1 MFLKNS
7 PAERINNRR
16 IVKSYL
22 FSAQNLFGEK
32 MRLSPLKNRDLI
44 SAIKIFVKHNKTFD
58 KNKKNIYNNLA
69 S

>member
-1 MFLKNS
+1 MSFEKTAPPNKSTADILQNSIWFQLKTFFANT
-7 PAERINNRR
+7 
-16 IVKSYL
+16 
-22 FSAQNLFGEK
+22 Q
-32 MRLSPLKNRDLI
+32 LSPLKNRGLI